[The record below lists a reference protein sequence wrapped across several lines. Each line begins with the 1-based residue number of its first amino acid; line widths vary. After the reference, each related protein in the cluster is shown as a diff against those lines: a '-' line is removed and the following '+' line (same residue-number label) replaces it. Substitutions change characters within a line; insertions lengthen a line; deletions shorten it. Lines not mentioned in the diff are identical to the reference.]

1 MLADEPSF
9 RHYEIPIR
17 SRCVLR
23 VFVQSGC
30 HLQLA
35 EEGAEAAIQIADPLA
50 VVTENDPLL
59 NLQDADVQS
68 FGKVIVC
75 GHDLR
80 VSRRL
85 QIVLNPD
92 IWFRVEPQPPA
103 SGTWGPAGSKGL
115 ILVCMPGS
123 EIALWF
129 GRYRRAADLQW
140 LESYVAG

>member
-1 MLADEPSF
+1 MCMLTEDVSHK
-9 RHYEIPIR
+9 HYEIPIR

-23 VFVQSGC
+23 VFVESGC

-35 EEGAEAAIQIADPLA
+35 EEGAEAAIQIADPIA

-59 NLQDADVQS
+59 GVSEREGQS

-75 GHDLR
+75 GNDLR
-80 VSRRL
+80 VGRRL
-85 QIVLNPD
+85 QIVLVPGT
-92 IWFRVEPQPPA
+92 WFRVEPQAPA
-103 SGTWGPAGSKGL
+103 SGSWGPAGSKGL

-129 GRYRRAADLQW
+129 GRYRRDPQW
-140 LESYVAG
+140 LEPQLAG